1 MKKHLV
7 IIINILFIL
16 TAIISPFIINELYKT
31 NKGYLV
37 LWEAKDML
45 IYVSS
50 IISVLATIFISCITV
65 LQNNKANEISN
76 RLLNLE
82 ELNVVPCFSIISD
95 KTNFFEYYENT
106 IHLQVHV
113 KNIGD
118 GIIDIEN
125 IHNFSFHILQ
135 SDKYEI
141 LKFVKKGLDYP
152 TVLPKQE
159 KQLDFSIAY
168 HDDNPN
174 TLYDINFISES
185 KLTINWNGSFDII
198 LIYQNSEIKYRE
210 TINMSGNIFFSL
222 SNDLSIREQKITKI
236 DYKLKKISSCSQ

>member
-95 KTNFFEYYENT
+95 KTNFFEYYEN
-106 IHLQVHV
+106 
-113 KNIGD
+113 
-118 GIIDIEN
+118 
-125 IHNFSFHILQ
+125 
-135 SDKYEI
+135 

-168 HDDNPN
+168 HDDNLN